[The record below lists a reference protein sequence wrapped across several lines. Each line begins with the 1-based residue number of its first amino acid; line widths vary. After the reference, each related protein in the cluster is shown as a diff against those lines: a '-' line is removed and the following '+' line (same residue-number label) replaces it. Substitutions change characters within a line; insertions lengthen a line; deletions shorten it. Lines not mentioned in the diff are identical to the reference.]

1 MLFIVICFMFIVSC
15 TGYLNVMQLNLI
27 KTILQN
33 KQSPEYMVIESR
45 RLLAKHYIPFAFKEF
60 RNFTV
65 RNKKYIKNIS
75 LHDLRQYALLGL
87 CRAGTTYDG
96 RTSFANYSKK
106 YILGFLHKG
115 VTVLEPLSP
124 RTKEE
129 RLSGKRLPIIVWETD
144 VVDWYPNLQKKSINI
159 YSQEIEY
166 IKNIIDKQTPFEKQL
181 FYYRYSPE
189 TLKKTRKISEVC
201 ELLSI
206 SDETFRKKMN
216 ILLKK
221 IGGLK

>member
-1 MLFIVICFMFIVSC
+1 
-15 TGYLNVMQLNLI
+15 MQLNLI

-33 KQSPEYMVIESR
+33 KQTPEYMAFESR
-45 RLLAKHYIPFAFKEF
+45 KILAKHYIPFAFKEF

-65 RNKKYIKNIS
+65 RNKKYIENVS

-87 CRAGTTYDG
+87 CRASTTYDG

-106 YILGFLHKG
+106 FILGFLHQG

-129 RLSGKRLPIIVWETD
+129 RLSGKKLPVIIWETN
-144 VVDWYPNLQKKSINI
+144 VVDWHPDLRKSSTNI
-159 YSQEIEY
+159 YSNEIEY
-166 IKNIIDKQTPFEKQL
+166 IKNVINKQTPFEKQM
-181 FYYRYSPE
+181 FYYRYSSE
-189 TLKKTRKISEVC
+189 TLKKIRKISEVSQ
-201 ELLSI
+201 LLSI

-216 ILLKK
+216 TLLKK
-221 IGGLK
+221 IDKP